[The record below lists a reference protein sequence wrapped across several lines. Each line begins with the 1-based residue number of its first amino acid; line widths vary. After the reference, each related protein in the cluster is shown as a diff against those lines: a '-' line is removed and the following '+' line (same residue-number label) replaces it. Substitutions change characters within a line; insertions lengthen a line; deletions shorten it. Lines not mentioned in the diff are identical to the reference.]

1 MNRNV
6 IFYNLWYIPWNI
18 SWYICFLY
26 LQTLLDIFNIVTAAV
41 ALASAV
47 AAVTPTPK
55 DDEWVAKAYK
65 FIDMIALNV
74 GLAKDKGE

>member
-1 MNRNV
+1 MEL
-6 IFYNLWYIPWNI
+6 ILE
-18 SWYICFLY
+18 
-26 LQTLLDIFNIVTAAV
+26 IFNIVTAAV
-41 ALASAV
+41 ALASGI

-74 GLAKDKGE
+74 GLAKEKGE

>member
-1 MNRNV
+1 MEIIV
-6 IFYNLWYIPWNI
+6 
-18 SWYICFLY
+18 
-26 LQTLLDIFNIVTAAV
+26 DIFNIVTAAV

-55 DDEWVAKAYK
+55 DDAWVAKAYK

>member
-1 MNRNV
+1 ME
-6 IFYNLWYIPWNI
+6 II
-18 SWYICFLY
+18 
-26 LQTLLDIFNIVTAAV
+26 LDIFNIVTAAV

-65 FIDMIALNV
+65 CIDMIALNV

>member
-1 MNRNV
+1 MEIIV
-6 IFYNLWYIPWNI
+6 
-18 SWYICFLY
+18 
-26 LQTLLDIFNIVTAAV
+26 DIFNIVTAAV

-55 DDEWVAKAYK
+55 DDEWVAKVYK

>member
-1 MNRNV
+1 ME
-6 IFYNLWYIPWNI
+6 II
-18 SWYICFLY
+18 
-26 LQTLLDIFNIVTAAV
+26 LDIFNIVTAAV

-65 FIDMIALNV
+65 FKDMIALNV

>member
-1 MNRNV
+1 MEIIV
-6 IFYNLWYIPWNI
+6 
-18 SWYICFLY
+18 
-26 LQTLLDIFNIVTAAV
+26 DIFNIVTAAV

-65 FIDMIALNV
+65 FIYMIALNV

>member
-1 MNRNV
+1 ME
-6 IFYNLWYIPWNI
+6 II
-18 SWYICFLY
+18 
-26 LQTLLDIFNIVTAAV
+26 LDIFNIVTTAV
-41 ALASAV
+41 ALASGI

-74 GLAKDKGE
+74 GLARKKESK